1 MPDGKPAGVRC
12 VHLNTQEQCELFGQ
26 PERPQCCIDLKPCEE
41 MCGEHRSEALVYLT
55 RLEKLTK

>member
-12 VHLNTQEQCELFGQ
+12 VHLNSQEQCELFGQ
-26 PERPQCCIDLKPCEE
+26 PERPQCCIDLKPSEE
-41 MCGEHRSEALVYLT
+41 MCGEHRSEALVYLI

>member
-26 PERPQCCIDLKPCEE
+26 PERPQCCIDLKPSEE
-41 MCGEHRSEALVYLT
+41 MCGEHRSEALVYLI